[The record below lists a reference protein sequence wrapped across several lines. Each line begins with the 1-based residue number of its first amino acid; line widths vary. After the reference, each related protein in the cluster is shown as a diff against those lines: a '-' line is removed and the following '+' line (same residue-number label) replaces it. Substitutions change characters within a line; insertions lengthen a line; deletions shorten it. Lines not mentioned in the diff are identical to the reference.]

1 MNRLT
6 HMLLV
11 GLALGFGLTQA
22 ALANS
27 QVGKIDTA
35 HSTITVRVYKSGFLS
50 AFGHDHEIQAPIESG
65 EVMGRDSPSPT

>member
-22 ALANS
+22 ALASS

-50 AFGHDHEIQAPIESG
+50 AFGHDP
-65 EVMGRDSPSPT
+65 